1 MLLPTDTGNFGKS
14 LKLPTAFLQLE
25 NILSIKIPWSGY
37 MGNDSV
43 IFSKQTL
50 DRTALDPDQLDPDQL
65 DALDP
70 DSFIW

>member
-1 MLLPTDTGNFGKS
+1 
-14 LKLPTAFLQLE
+14 
-25 NILSIKIPWSGY
+25 

-70 DSFIW
+70 DSFI